1 MVIRIGIIGKTN
13 TGKTTFFNSA
23 TLSSSEISTYPFTT
37 KTPESSIA
45 NAITLCVHMEFN
57 VQDEPNNSKC
67 MDGWRYVPVELI
79 DLPGLIKDAWKGKG
93 LGNQFLSI
101 AAQSDALLHVVDCS
115 GSIDAS
121 GKISEVGTGD
131 PVSDFADI
139 EEELI
144 MWYQKILEG
153 NRDKVSK
160 NINSGTELV
169 DALTDLY
176 MGIGVKKNHV
186 IKALKISELEE
197 KKFDDYDSQDTKQFA
212 KILRKISKPTLIV
225 ANKID
230 VPGADKNFNRLRER
244 YNEVITVPASADS
257 ELTLRRAEQQQLIK
271 YSPGSEQFDI
281 VNLEKLNEK
290 QKSALDFIKKDI
302 MGEYMR
308 TGVQFAINVTVFKLL
323 KMNSVYPVANEE
335 TLSDKKGRILPDLI
349 LVKEGATIK
358 DLANEI
364 HTDLSKGLLYGKD
377 LRYNLRL
384 PTHYQLRDRDV
395 VSLVSATKKQSSQ
408 K

>member
-1 MVIRIGIIGKTN
+1 MVIKIGIIGKTN

-23 TLSSSEISTYPFTT
+23 TLSSTEISTYPFTT
-37 KTPESSIA
+37 KKPETGTGQ
-45 NAITLCVHMEFN
+45 AITLCVHMEFN
-57 VQDEPNNSKC
+57 VQDKPNNSKC
-67 MDGWRYVPVELI
+67 IDGWRYIPIELI

-115 GSIDAS
+115 GSIDS
-121 GKISEVGTGD
+121 TGKISEPGSGD

-139 EEELI
+139 EEELV

-153 NRDKVSK
+153 NRDKISR
-160 NINSGTELV
+160 NISDGEDTVEAITEL
-169 DALTDLY
+169 Y
-176 MGIGVKKNHV
+176 RGIGVKKNHV
-186 IKALKISELEE
+186 VQALKVTGLEE
-197 KKFDDYDSQDTKQFA
+197 TQFDDFGIAQTKEFA

-230 VPGADKNFNRLRER
+230 IPGADKNFNRLRER
-244 YNEVITVPASADS
+244 YNEIITVPASADS
-257 ELTLRRAEQQQLIK
+257 ELTLRRAEQQELIK

-281 VNLEKLNEK
+281 VQPEKLNEK
-290 QKSALDFIKKDI
+290 QSNALNFIKQDI

-323 KMNSVYPVANEE
+323 KMNAIYPVADEE
-335 TLSDKKGRILPDLI
+335 NLSDKKGNILPDLI
-349 LVKEGATIK
+349 LLKEGATVK

-364 HTDLSKGLLYGKD
+364 HTGLSKGLLHAKD

-395 VSLVSATKKQSSQ
+395 ISLISATKKASG
-408 K
+408 

>member
-67 MDGWRYVPVELI
+67 TDGWRYVPVELI

-197 KKFDDYDSQDTKQFA
+197 KKFDDYDSQDTKQLA

-281 VNLEKLNEK
+281 VNLEKLNKK

-323 KMNSVYPVANEE
+323 KMNSVYPVANED

-364 HTDLSKGLLYGKD
+364 HTDLAKGLLYGKD

-395 VSLVSATKKQSSQ
+395 VSLISATKKQSSQ

>member
-1 MVIRIGIIGKTN
+1 MVIKIGIIGKTN

-67 MDGWRYVPVELI
+67 TDGWRYVPVELI

-121 GKISEVGTGD
+121 GKISETGTGD

-169 DALTDLY
+169 DAFTELY

-186 IKALKISELEE
+186 ITTLKTSELEE

-257 ELTLRRAEQQQLIK
+257 ELTLRRAEQQNLIK
-271 YSPGSEQFDI
+271 YSPGSEQFEI
-281 VNLEKLNEK
+281 VNPEKLNDK
-290 QKSALDFIKKDI
+290 QKKALDFIKKDI

-323 KMNSVYPVANEE
+323 KMNSIYPVANED
-335 TLSDKKGRILPDLI
+335 TLSDKKGRVLPDLI

-364 HTDLSKGLLYGKD
+364 HTGLSKGLLYGKD

-395 VSLVSATKKQSSQ
+395 ISLVSATKKSTG
-408 K
+408 